1 MRIFGVI
8 GWKNS
13 GKTVLMER
21 LVAEITARGFLVSTV
36 KRAHHRFDVD
46 HPGKDSYRHR
56 EAGAHEVLLS
66 SRSRW
71 ALMHEIRDEAELA
84 LPTLLGHLAPVDLV
98 LIEGYKRD
106 SHPKIEAHRY
116 ATGQPLIALEDPNVV
131 AVASDVTP
139 EGLSQPVLPLDDT
152 SAIADFILR
161 HVGLN

>member
-1 MRIFGVI
+1 MKLVLFDCDGTIVDSADFIHRCMAVTFANAGLTEPVLEQTRGVI
-8 GWKNS
+8 GLSLDKAIA
-13 GKTVLMER
+13 VLADTLGIE
-21 LVAEITARGFLVSTV
+21 LG
-36 KRAHHRFDVD
+36 
-46 HPGKDSYRHR
+46 
-56 EAGAHEVLLS
+56 
-66 SRSRW
+66 
-71 ALMHEIRDEAELA
+71 DEAELA